1 VPALSDDELRR
12 AIESADRHARDQ
24 RAEAAR
30 LEAQLSGLNERLG
43 RARVAQE
50 RLQTSRLAGLTGR
63 LRFWR
68 RRT

>member
-30 LEAQLSGLNERLG
+30 LEAQLPGLNERLG
-43 RARVAQE
+43 RARITQE
-50 RLQTSRLAGLTGR
+50 RLQTSRLAGFRAR
-63 LRFWR
+63 LRLR
-68 RRT
+68 RRRP